1 MKKAIWS
8 FLNHKWFL
16 ITSLIVMTYLFGT
29 NSDRYFGWT
38 NPEVK
43 KGSNIISDGSGYYAY
58 LPQWFIY
65 GPDDFRFIE
74 KIREKYPDDRFTDN
88 IPYDYNTKTGAN
100 KYYTGTALLLTPFF
114 LIAHAIES
122 GDGYSW
128 TYQLMVSLGAI
139 FYWLAGII
147 AIVLFFRSYGIERF
161 WILLAVLAISFG
173 TNVSYYILYHPS
185 YSHIYS
191 FAAIAWFVLAARK
204 WSHTANRKW
213 FFTLCLLTGL
223 IFILRPTNVLIV
235 LIIPFFFTSTREF
248 LSTVRNLLLQKP
260 LVFGT
265 GVLLAL
271 LPLLFQI
278 CCVYLQSGKFAL
290 NTYESEGFDYLLDPQ
305 IMNVLFS
312 ARKGFFI
319 YAPVLILSVIGM
331 VVLFRRDR
339 RLFWGILLFFAV
351 FTYITSSWWC
361 WWYGGALGMR
371 PFADMMP
378 VFVIPI
384 AFLFRYSSAW
394 ARIPWILFLI
404 TGLRMYQV
412 FEYQM
417 VHNILHYDDMSWK
430 QFREVFMKTDLRY
443 AWYLH
448 LEYDSFPGKKPIPTG
463 SSEFLQ
469 ESVKKV
475 YGKEVSLSNGNY
487 DDDLN
492 VVFTVAEKDRE
503 SYFGALVKG
512 EFRLVTPTTNPC
524 LHTMYFKNGD
534 TIRDDRFFIGPRI
547 PEVNVYH
554 AVSLE
559 IYPRMK
565 GKDFDSIK
573 VELDE
578 GNNLLY
584 ARNLKLYTYRF
595 D

>member
-1 MKKAIWS
+1 
-8 FLNHKWFL
+8 
-16 ITSLIVMTYLFGT
+16 
-29 NSDRYFGWT
+29 
-38 NPEVK
+38 
-43 KGSNIISDGSGYYAY
+43 
-58 LPQWFIY
+58 
-65 GPDDFRFIE
+65 
-74 KIREKYPDDRFTDN
+74 
-88 IPYDYNTKTGAN
+88 
-100 KYYTGTALLLTPFF
+100 
-114 LIAHAIES
+114 
-122 GDGYSW
+122 
-128 TYQLMVSLGAI
+128 
-139 FYWLAGII
+139 
-147 AIVLFFRSYGIERF
+147 
-161 WILLAVLAISFG
+161 
-173 TNVSYYILYHPS
+173 
-185 YSHIYS
+185 
-191 FAAIAWFVLAARK
+191 
-204 WSHTANRKW
+204 
-213 FFTLCLLTGL
+213 
-223 IFILRPTNVLIV
+223 
-235 LIIPFFFTSTREF
+235 
-248 LSTVRNLLLQKP
+248 
-260 LVFGT
+260 
-265 GVLLAL
+265 
-271 LPLLFQI
+271 
-278 CCVYLQSGKFAL
+278 
-290 NTYESEGFDYLLDPQ
+290 
-305 IMNVLFS
+305 
-312 ARKGFFI
+312 
-319 YAPVLILSVIGM
+319 
-331 VVLFRRDR
+331 
-339 RLFWGILLFFAV
+339 
-351 FTYITSSWWC
+351 
-361 WWYGGALGMR
+361 
-371 PFADMMP
+371 
-378 VFVIPI
+378 
-384 AFLFRYSSAW
+384 
-394 ARIPWILFLI
+394 
-404 TGLRMYQV
+404 MYQV